1 MKSVTS
7 TWFEVKARYEQT
19 QEDGMIKKVSDSF
32 AIAANDF
39 AEAYTKS
46 CEYVE
51 SSLTNGDYDIIGE
64 KIASYKQTFFSDD
77 DSDDKFYRVKMMFI
91 TLDEKSG
98 KEKKTPCYHL
108 VQARSIDKARKYIV
122 EAYSTTMTDYTIN
135 EVVETRIIDAIY
147 K

>member
-1 MKSVTS
+1 MKLVTS

-39 AEAYTKS
+39 TEAYTKS

-64 KIASYKQTFFSDD
+64 KIASYKEVFFSDD

-98 KEKKTPCYHL
+98 KEKKNTLLSSCPSEKH
-108 VQARSIDKARKYIV
+108 
-122 EAYSTTMTDYTIN
+122 
-135 EVVETRIIDAIY
+135 
-147 K
+147 

>member
-1 MKSVTS
+1 MKLVTS

-19 QEDGMIKKVSDSF
+19 QEDGTKKRVSDSF
-32 AIAANDF
+32 VIAANDF
-39 AEAYTKS
+39 AEAYTKG

-51 SSLTNGDYDIIGE
+51 SSLTSGDYGIIGE
-64 KIASYKQTFFSDD
+64 KIASYKEAFFSDD
-77 DSDDKFYRVKMMFI
+77 DSDDKFYRVKMMYI

-108 VQARSIDKARKYIV
+108 VQASSIDKARKYIV
-122 EAYSTTMTDYTIN
+122 EAYSSTMTDYTIN
-135 EVVETRIIDAIY
+135 EVVETRIIDAIH

>member
-1 MKSVTS
+1 MKLITS
-7 TWFEVKARYEQT
+7 IWFEVKARYEQT

-39 AEAYTKS
+39 AEAYTKG

-64 KIASYKQTFFSDD
+64 KIASYKEVFFSDD